1 MLYDSENCPCL
12 ITDCDLYRKCD
23 ECKERHHSSDR
34 YPLTACEI
42 CDRDGCEYANPA
54 VSKRSYIDL

>member
-12 ITDCDLYRKCD
+12 NIDCDLYRKCD
-23 ECKERHHSSDR
+23 ECIERHRSSDR

-54 VSKRSYIDL
+54 VHS